1 MCSMGFYGTE
11 LTSEIFILS
20 GKKGCD
26 SEKCMG
32 GNSCCGMDGHL
43 CDVGEGDC
51 DSDSDC
57 KAGLICGARGSCP
70 QEPGTDFEP
79 NDECCIKP

>member
-1 MCSMGFYGTE
+1 MKMGSLHGWE
-11 LTSEIFILS
+11 QLLWN
-20 GKKGCD
+20 GW
-26 SEKCMG
+26 
-32 GNSCCGMDGHL
+32 MDGYL

-57 KAGLICGARGSCP
+57 KAGLICGASGSCP
-70 QEPGTDFEP
+70 QVPGTDFEQ